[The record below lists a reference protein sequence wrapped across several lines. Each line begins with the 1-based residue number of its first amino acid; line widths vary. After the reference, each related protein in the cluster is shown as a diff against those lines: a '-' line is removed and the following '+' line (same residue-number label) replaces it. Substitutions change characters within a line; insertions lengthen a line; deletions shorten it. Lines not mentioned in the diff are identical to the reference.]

1 MLRGPPPAGGP
12 GAEPTWAW
20 VVLETHPSLEW
31 KSRAQARPVRHPSR
45 LRAAPLR
52 PDTHHL
58 CKGLHG
64 LGMRGAPSESQG
76 AGRGPSHSALDWTE
90 VTPGPLGAWHICTFM
105 TWTPPPGF
113 WGLTAT
119 LRWPRRWRD
128 MQPLLCLGPHL
139 GGGAPSLRAGAGGG
153 GPRFAFQWVFM
164 NPPAHTQKTLSVLH
178 GRNFSFSTEA
188 RTAVIVPLNVQ
199 MFLPLPPP
207 TTVWLVTT

>member
-1 MLRGPPPAGGP
+1 MGRAGDPPLLGVEISGPSASCASPVPAPSGPSAARYSSPLQRPPWAWDERGSLGVPGSWP
-12 GAEPTWAW
+12 GAFP
-20 VVLETHPSLEW
+20 LSSGLDR
-31 KSRAQARPVRHPSR
+31 SDARPPGG
-45 LRAAPLR
+45 LA
-52 PDTHHL
+52 HL
-58 CKGLHG
+58 HVY
-64 LGMRGAPSESQG
+64 
-76 AGRGPSHSALDWTE
+76 D
-90 VTPGPLGAWHICTFM
+90 VD
-105 TWTPPPGF
+105 PPPGF

-128 MQPLLCLGPHL
+128 MQPLLCLGPHP